1 LTYNLK
7 ISISSSR
14 SDPEGPK

>member
-7 ISISSSR
+7 IQ
-14 SDPEGPK
+14 